1 MSKHALRV
9 VSLGAAVLL
18 GGCAPGSYVVNSP
31 APSGIRFEAAPPSRS
46 DLSLVD
52 KRTDHV
58 YSTGVLHGALVAEG
72 KPLDPPG
79 FIAIHLQNELAS
91 RGVPVRVIR
100 GDKGAPPRVYLTQF
114 KMINHRATG
123 FSPFVTFTYLAADVE
138 TPSGTRRVGTFIKR
152 GKVPVWSFQ
161 EVVEPIFSQPLSI
174 AVKELAA
181 KLGAELYGVRASDR
195 EVDQLA
201 AKLGNRGADSF
212 LDVYALGFTN
222 NPRAIATVASLV
234 NDPDEYVRLAAI
246 SSLGTLK
253 ATAQFE
259 QLKTINQSANLWQ
272 DRAMALKS
280 IGDLGTP
287 EARAYLV
294 AQKQYWQGQGRGNE
308 PAWTLQVLGLY
319 Q

>member
-1 MSKHALRV
+1 MSHLLRFL
-9 VSLGAAVLL
+9 SLGAVILL
-18 GGCAPGSYVVNSP
+18 AGCAPSSYIVSSP
-31 APSGIRFEAAPPSRS
+31 APSGIRFETSPPSRS

-52 KRTDHV
+52 KRADHV
-58 YSTGVLHGALVAEG
+58 YSSGILHGALVAED

-79 FIAIHLQNELAS
+79 FIAVHLQNELAS
-91 RGVPVRVIR
+91 RGVPVRVVR
-100 GDKGAPPRVYLTQF
+100 GDKGTPPRVYLTQF

-138 TPSGTRRVGTFIKR
+138 TPRGTRRVGTFIKR

-161 EVVEPIFSQPLSI
+161 EVVEPIFSQPLSL

-181 KLGAELYGVRASDR
+181 KIAAELYGARASDR

-201 AKLGNRGADSF
+201 AKLGSRGADSF

-222 NPRAIATVASLV
+222 NPRAVATIVTLV
-234 NDPDEYVRLAAI
+234 NDADEYVRLAAI

-253 ATAQFE
+253 ATAQFDL
-259 QLKTINQSANLWQ
+259 LKSLSESANLWQ
-272 DRAMALKS
+272 DRAMALKA

-287 EARAYLV
+287 EARAFL
-294 AQKQYWQGQGRGNE
+294 AQQKQYWQGRGRGNE
-308 PAWTLQVLGLY
+308 PVWTLQVLGLY
-319 Q
+319 L